1 MILTIILGLLG
12 LGIVVFV
19 HELGHFLAA
28 KASGITVEAFSVGW
42 GKPVLR
48 RMWKG
53 TEYRLGML
61 PIGGYCKMKG
71 EELFQ
76 KALEDK
82 QDKIYEEE
90 GSLFSAPVGKRLLTY
105 IAGPAFN
112 FIFSVLVLSLIWFI
126 GFSVETFENKIILV
140 SEYPSL
146 FEEREYPADKAGL
159 RTGDRIVEIAGQE
172 VNTYSD
178 IRQIIAKSPR
188 ETLPIKVMR
197 EGRETALTISPNL
210 DKSTGAGQIGVA
222 AWIEPVIDT
231 VKEGSSAKA
240 AGLQQGDRITSVEGK
255 ETEHYLDLYRALS
268 DKPEKASITF
278 IREGLSRT
286 TEISPEYDEGGNPNL
301 GIAFRRIEDK
311 SPRLGPFASIARGTA
326 ESVETL
332 ALTIKGIGLL
342 FSGVDVKQAVSGP
355 IRITYM
361 VGEVATS
368 SFSEGAGS
376 GFITLFRFLSFLSV
390 ALCFGNLLPIP
401 ALDGGFI
408 VLSLVELIKG
418 SSVSPKTFYRYQT
431 VGFFIVI
438 AILFF
443 TTFGDITFLFSQ

>member
-12 LGIVVFV
+12 LGVVVFV

-28 KASGITVEAFSVGW
+28 KASGITVEAFSIGW
-42 GKPVLR
+42 GKPLLR
-48 RMWKG
+48 RTWRG

-82 QDKIYEEE
+82 QDRIYQEE

-126 GFSVETFENKIILV
+126 GFSVETFENRVILV

-146 FEEREYPADKAGL
+146 FEEQEYPADKAGL
-159 RTGDRIVEIAGQE
+159 QTGDRIVEIDGRE
-172 VNTYSD
+172 VDTYSD

-188 ETLPIKVMR
+188 ETLPLRVKR
-197 EGRETALTISPNL
+197 GGRDISLTISPDL

-231 VKEGSSAKA
+231 VEDGSSAKA
-240 AGLQQGDRITSVEGK
+240 AGLQPGDRITAVAGK
-255 ETEHYLDLYRALS
+255 ETEHYLDIFQALS
-268 DKPEKASITF
+268 DTPEKVSVTYT
-278 IREGLSRT
+278 REGLRGT
-286 TEISPEYDEGGNPNL
+286 ADVSPEYDEGGNPNI
-301 GIAFRRIEDK
+301 GISFRGIEDK
-311 SPRLGPFASIARGTA
+311 SPRVGPFSAIARGA
-326 ESVETL
+326 SESIETF

-368 SFSEGAGS
+368 SFSEGSGS
-376 GFITLFRFLSFLSV
+376 GLITLFRFLSFLSV

-408 VLSLVELIKG
+408 VLSLVELVKG

-438 AILFF
+438 IILFL
-443 TTFGDITFLFSQ
+443 TTFGDITYLFSQ